1 LVLTCLARRLN
12 GKITVQ
18 CAAKVPTEQPQRFLA
33 IYWTDTPVCLIT
45 SPMISAQRGR
55 GRPRDAGLVARRE
68 KEILAAA
75 TRLFAEKGYRQAD
88 VQVVADRIGVGKGTV
103 YRYFPTKEALFFGA
117 VDAGMRALVECID
130 AAANELDDPAKY
142 FEQGIRSYLEFFDRN
157 PHLVELLIIE
167 RAEFRDREQATYF
180 VYKERHHAR
189 RKAFIE
195 KCIARGII
203 RDIPAE
209 RIMNVVGD
217 CLYGAM
223 FTNHFSNRRIPYER
237 QAADIMDLL
246 MHGVFTQPH
255 VARKSRSNQ

>member
-1 LVLTCLARRLN
+1 MNT
-12 GKITVQ
+12 
-18 CAAKVPTEQPQRFLA
+18 AKRA
-33 IYWTDTPVCLIT
+33 
-45 SPMISAQRGR
+45 R

-75 TRLFAEKGYRQAD
+75 TRVFAETGYRQAD
-88 VQVVADRIGVGKGTV
+88 VQVVADRLGVGKGTV
-103 YRYFPTKEALFFGA
+103 YRYFPTKEALFFAA

-130 AAANELDDPAKY
+130 AAAHESDAPAKY
-142 FEQGIRSYLEFFDRN
+142 FEQGIRSYLGFFDRN
-157 PHLVELLIIE
+157 PDLVELLIIE

-189 RKAFIE
+189 RKAFIQ
-195 KCIARGII
+195 KGIAKGII
-203 RDIPAE
+203 RKIPPE

-246 MHGVFTQPH
+246 MNGVFTQRHAAQKP
-255 VARKSRSNQ
+255 

>member
-1 LVLTCLARRLN
+1 MNVE
-12 GKITVQ
+12 KH
-18 CAAKVPTEQPQRFLA
+18 
-33 IYWTDTPVCLIT
+33 
-45 SPMISAQRGR
+45 GR

-68 KEILAAA
+68 EEILAVA
-75 TRLFAEKGYRQAD
+75 TRVFAETGYRQTD
-88 VQVVADRIGVGKGTV
+88 VQVVADRLGVGKGTV

-130 AAANELDDPAKY
+130 AAASGLDDPVEH
-142 FEQGIRSYLEFFDRN
+142 FERGIRSYLEFFDRN
-157 PHLVELLIIE
+157 PDLVELLIIE

-180 VYKERHHAR
+180 VYKERDHAR

-195 KCIARGII
+195 KGIASGII
-203 RDIPAE
+203 RDIPPE

-246 MHGVFTQPH
+246 MNGVFTQQQAAQKP
-255 VARKSRSNQ
+255 